1 MQGETGEV
9 NGQEYKQCMY
19 PCPGTSSASPGPS
32 CLSCMEDQV
41 ESIERLK
48 VEHEYLTSL
57 LERLELG
64 FGAGLDDE
72 NEVEMPE
79 NDMEFGFVDEY
90 LEHTI
95 LDNGQMLGD
104 WDAEKV
110 MGMVNDDMNKTISEC
125 L

>member
-1 MQGETGEV
+1 M
-9 NGQEYKQCMY
+9 
-19 PCPGTSSASPGPS
+19 
-32 CLSCMEDQV
+32 